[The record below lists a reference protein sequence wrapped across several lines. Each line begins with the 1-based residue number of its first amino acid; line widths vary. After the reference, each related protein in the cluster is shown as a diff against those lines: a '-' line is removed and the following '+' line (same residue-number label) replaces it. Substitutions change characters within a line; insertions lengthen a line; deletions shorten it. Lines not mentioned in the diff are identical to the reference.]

1 MSRAATDAGAGASS
15 KPRVLFVSRE
25 RFRLP
30 LAGAQK
36 RKWDAVARAVDYRV
50 LAAAPSGLPAG
61 GARFRLVRPARPR
74 ALDGALFYVLLPFRI
89 ARELRGFR
97 PEAAFVQ
104 GVHELV
110 AFLAAR
116 SFTRVPA
123 KAILDVQG
131 DWHEATRLYG
141 SPLRRL
147 LNPVN
152 DAFAPLAVRGADAVR
167 TVSTQTTGLV
177 RALGVEPAAVFPSY
191 VDSAAFL
198 ERPPAPLP
206 ERPRAVF
213 VGVLERYKA
222 FDTLVEAWALAAPR
236 VPEATLHIVG
246 NGSLEDRAR
255 RLLAELPQQTEWAP
269 RLSPEEVAGAMDS
282 SWLVALP
289 SRSEGLPRVALEAAC
304 RGRAIVGGN
313 RAGIPDVVRHG
324 ENGLLVDPDDAVQ
337 LAGALVRILSD
348 RAYAVELG
356 ASARRTGEA
365 WSVTPDEYAARVRAL
380 VDTTLAD

>member
-1 MSRAATDAGAGASS
+1 V

-30 LAGAQK
+30 LDGAQK
-36 RKWDAVARAVDYRV
+36 RKWDAVAAVVDHRV
-50 LAAAPSGLPAG
+50 LAAAPAG
-61 GARFRLVRPARPR
+61 SPTADERFRLVGPARPPV
-74 ALDGALFYVLLPFRI
+74 LDGALFYLLLPLRI
-89 ARELRGFR
+89 ARELRAFR
-97 PEAAFVQ
+97 PDAALVQ
-104 GVHELV
+104 GVHELA

-116 SFTRVPA
+116 SLTRVRT

-152 DAFAPLAVRGADAVR
+152 DAFAPFAVRGADAVR

-191 VDSAAFL
+191 VDAAAFL
-198 ERPPAPLP
+198 AGVPAPLP

-222 FDTLVEAWALAAPR
+222 FDTLVEAWRLAALR
-236 VPEATLHIVG
+236 VPGATLHVVG
-246 NGSLEDRAR
+246 DGSMRAR
-255 RLLAELPQQTEWAP
+255 AARLVAELPEQVEWST
-269 RLSPEEVAGAMDS
+269 RLSAEEVSAAMDAA
-282 SWLVALP
+282 WLVALP

-304 RGRAIVGGN
+304 RGRAIVGGD

-324 ENGLLVDPDDAVQ
+324 SNGLLVNPDDAVQ
-337 LAGALVRILSD
+337 LADALVRILSD
-348 RAYAVELG
+348 RELALRLG
-356 ASARRTGEA
+356 AEARRTGEE
-365 WSVTPDEYAARVRAL
+365 WGVTPTEYAARVRAL
-380 VDTTLAD
+380 IDGVLEG